1 MRKILDQKFWS
12 QGTPLGYLRAHLAPY
27 NGVRKFLFGDFKH
40 LWDGLHYHAS
50 HCSGEFHDS
59 QRCFGS
65 YVQCSSTE
73 ATKSAWADESVTVV
87 IQGENYRFF
96 GLCFQCTEMWF
107 TQ

>member
-12 QGTPLGYLRAHLAPY
+12 HGTPLGYLGAHLAPY
-27 NGVRKFLFGDFKH
+27 SGVRKFLFGDFKH

-65 YVQCSSTE
+65 YVDAKRKYE
-73 ATKSAWADESVTVV
+73 IDKL
-87 IQGENYRFF
+87 F
-96 GLCFQCTEMWF
+96 
-107 TQ
+107 